1 MRKSDD
7 EERVQMVSFVQSLNP
22 NIDPN
27 AVRLMDQMHH
37 VSHSL
42 RRIGESSL
50 AESGL
55 SLSKYRILM
64 SLMKCQE
71 FEDKRDLNPSEI
83 SLRQGTSR
91 NTVSS
96 LIRDLEDEKLI
107 ERRLD
112 PNDRR
117 KFKIRL
123 TESGRNKVYKYAV
136 AHLDVIA
143 QLYSVLNAEEQEN
156 LSALLS
162 KLERSANAQRK
173 D

>member
-1 MRKSDD
+1 MGKSDNQ
-7 EERVQMVSFVQSLNP
+7 ERVQMVNFVQSLNP

-27 AVRLMDQMHH
+27 AVRLMDQMHY
-37 VSHSL
+37 VAHSL
-42 RRIGESSL
+42 RRIGETSL
-50 AESGL
+50 VKSGL
-55 SLSKYRILM
+55 SLAKYRILM

-71 FEDKRDLNPSEI
+71 FEGKHDLNPSEI
-83 SLRQGTSR
+83 SLLQGTSR

-96 LIRDLEDEKLI
+96 LISDLEDEKLI

-123 TESGRNKVYKYAV
+123 TEAGRNKVSKYAV
-136 AHLDVIA
+136 DHLDVIG
-143 QLYSVLNAEEQEN
+143 QIYGVLNAEEQEN

-162 KLERSANAQRK
+162 KLERSAKTHKKN
-173 D
+173 

>member
-1 MRKSDD
+1 MRKNDD
-7 EERVQMVSFVQSLNP
+7 KERVQMVSFVQSLNP

-27 AVRLMDQMHH
+27 AVRLMDQMRH

-42 RRIGESSL
+42 LRIGEASL
-50 AESGL
+50 ADSGL
-55 SLSKYRILM
+55 SLAKYRILM

-71 FEDKRDLNPSEI
+71 IEGKRELNPSEI

-96 LIRDLEDEKLI
+96 LISNLEDEKLI

-123 TESGRNKVYKYAV
+123 TEAGRRKVNRYA
-136 AHLDVIA
+136 ADHLDVIA
-143 QLYSVLNAEEQEN
+143 QIFGILNTEEQEN
-156 LSALLS
+156 LSDLLS
-162 KLERSANAQRK
+162 KLEISASAQMK
-173 D
+173 E